1 MMIGKPFR
9 GAMAAIVMLAGGV
22 THVAAASMEALQG
35 AWTMNGTG
43 CEDNFKKRGKGFEY
57 KDRSSTLTTGIIVS
71 GSRVLGPNSS
81 CTAEKISQNGD
92 HFSALLSC
100 SDAILFRSFS
110 ASFRVIDKTHFE
122 RFDPQFPE
130 VSVIY
135 YKCEF

>member
-1 MMIGKPFR
+1 MNGKPFR
-9 GAMAAIVMLAGGV
+9 GAMAGIVLFAGGAG
-22 THVAAASMEALQG
+22 HVAAASMEALQG

-43 CEDNFKKRGKGFEY
+43 CEDNFEKRGKGFEY
-57 KDRSSTLTTGIIVS
+57 KDRSSSLTTGIIVS

-81 CTAEKISQNGD
+81 CKAEKISQNGD
-92 HFSALLSC
+92 RFSVLLSC
-100 SDAILFRSFS
+100 SDAVLFSSFS

-130 VSVIY
+130 ISVIY